1 MSVILL
7 LIVLSLGIAAGF
19 LVAFIWAVRSGQ
31 YEDTGTPPLRVL
43 LDEPGRPGGP
53 RPFPSTH
60 NPKIEH
66 EH

>member
-1 MSVILL
+1 MSVILFLIL
-7 LIVLSLGIAAGF
+7 LSIVIAAGF

-43 LDEPGRPGGP
+43 LDEPDRSAGP
-53 RPFPSTH
+53 RPFSSTD